1 MSLFKSNFRVKKPN
15 EFNRPSIPI
24 SKRIVARNANS
35 YVSKKVRIL
44 FLMLNN

>member
-24 SKRIVARNANS
+24 SKRIVTRNANS

-44 FLMLNN
+44 FLMLNS